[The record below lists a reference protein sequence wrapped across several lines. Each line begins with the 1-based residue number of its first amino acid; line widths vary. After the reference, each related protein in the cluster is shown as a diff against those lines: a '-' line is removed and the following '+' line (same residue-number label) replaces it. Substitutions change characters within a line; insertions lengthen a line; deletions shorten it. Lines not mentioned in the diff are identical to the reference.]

1 MCGIAGFTTPAVRSP
16 SERESRYGTR
26 LRAMTASL
34 RHRGPDA
41 QNAVLRDGVALGHT
55 RLAIIDPEG
64 GAQPMSDAS
73 GRVTIVFNGEVFN
86 YLELRAALEPGY
98 HFTTASDTEVIL
110 ASYLA
115 YGIDCVRDINGQFAF
130 AIHDQRTGTLWL
142 ARDRVGIAPLH
153 YAQTSEGIAF
163 ASEAKAIFA
172 GGWIRPAIDA
182 IALKQTLQL
191 WSPVEPRTIFAGISQ
206 LPPGCVARWDSGRLS
221 VTRYWDVD
229 LGVDPRADLSEAS
242 AAQELGEILE
252 SAVRLRLR
260 ADVPVAAY
268 LSGGLD
274 SSLLCGIAQSQL
286 GGTLATYSVA
296 FADRDFDERTY
307 QDEVARAL
315 ATRHRSAIVTSAA
328 IGDLLPDVVYHAEQ
342 VLLRSA
348 PAPLYLLSDLVRDDG
363 TKVVLTGEGSDEIF
377 LGYDLFRETR
387 VRQFWAR
394 EPASTARPA
403 LLRRLYPYLPISE
416 QGDELIAQF
425 FGAGLDRPNDP
436 GFSHLPRWSASG
448 RTARF
453 LSAELS
459 ERTAA
464 EDPVASLVSSLP
476 ERVHAWKPLS
486 RAQYLEMRTL
496 LSGHLLSAQGD
507 RMLMAHSV
515 EGRYPFLDH
524 RLIEFAA
531 SLPESMKLRGL
542 AEKWILRKYAERWVG
557 ARVLRRRK
565 FPYRAPVASVLTGAG
580 APPWAELLLSRAAVE
595 RRGIFDADRVE
606 RLVAKLVRQK
616 AAPSEADSQAVMAV
630 ASAQLLAARF
640 LEHEAIPQS
649 HLEAVHLVAA

>member
-1 MCGIAGFTTPAVRSP
+1 MCGIAGFTTPTVRSL
-16 SERESRYGTR
+16 SEREARYGMR

-41 QNAVLRDGVALGHT
+41 QNAVLRDGIALGHT
-55 RLAIIDPEG
+55 RLAIVDPEG
-64 GAQPMSDAS
+64 GVQPMSDPS

-86 YLELRAALEPGY
+86 YIELRADLEAGY
-98 HFTTASDTEVIL
+98 PFTTASDTEVVL
-110 ASYLA
+110 AAYLA
-115 YGIDCVRDINGQFAF
+115 RGIGCVQDFIGQFAF
-130 AIHDQRTGTLWL
+130 AIHDQRSGTLWL
-142 ARDRVGIAPLH
+142 ARDRVGIVPLH
-153 YAQTSEGIAF
+153 YAQTPEGIAF

-172 GGWIRPAIDA
+172 GGWVRPAIDVV
-182 IALKQTLQL
+182 ALKQTLQL
-191 WSPVEPRTIFAGISQ
+191 WSPVEPRSIFAGISQ
-206 LPPGCVARWDSGRLS
+206 LPPGCVARWEHGHLE

-229 LGVDPRADLSEAS
+229 LGVTPRDVSEAS
-242 AAQELGEILE
+242 AVEELGELLE

-268 LSGGLD
+268 LSGGID
-274 SSLLCGIAQSQL
+274 SSLLCGVAQSQL

-296 FADRDFDERTY
+296 FADRDFDERGY
-307 QDEVARAL
+307 QEEVARSL
-315 ATRHRSAIVTSAA
+315 ATHHRSAVVTGQI
-328 IGDLLPDVVYHAEQ
+328 IGELLPEVVYHAEQ

-348 PAPLYLLSDLVRDDG
+348 PAPLYLLSDLVRQHD

-394 EPASTARPA
+394 QPSSTARPS
-403 LLRRLYPYLPISE
+403 LLRRLYPYLPINE

-425 FGAGLDRPNDP
+425 FGAGIDRPGDP
-436 GFSHLPRWSASG
+436 SFSHLPRWSASG

-453 LSAELS
+453 LSADLA

-464 EDPVASLVSSLP
+464 EDPVASFVSSLP
-476 ERVHAWKPLS
+476 SRVQAWKPLA

-496 LSGHLLSAQGD
+496 LSGYLLSAQGD

-531 SLPESMKLRGL
+531 SLPENMKLRGL
-542 AEKWILRKYAERWVG
+542 AEKWILKKYAQRWVP

-565 FPYRAPVASVLTGAG
+565 FPYRAPIASVLTGQG

-595 RRGIFDADRVE
+595 RRGIFDPDRVE
-606 RLVAKLVRQK
+606 RLVAKLARQST
-616 AAPSEADSQAVMAV
+616 APSEADSQAVMAI
-630 ASAQLLAARF
+630 ASTQLLAERF
-640 LEHEAIPQS
+640 LERDAVPQS
-649 HLEAVHLVAA
+649 HLEDVRLVAA